1 MNYFCERCGKELN
14 VEKEGSKLCLSCQF
28 DFISDKW
35 KDNTNKEKIKTYEQD
50 KKDI

>member
-35 KDNTNKEKIKTYEQD
+35 KTKINRDDLDYEQNKEYI
-50 KKDI
+50 